1 MPPYST
7 PQACAWWL
15 LDTCACACACACQMP
30 DEQVAYSLT
39 PCLLAYLLTCL
50 LAYLLTCLLAYL
62 LTCLLTYLLFRC
74 QTSKLRDFECFHLP
88 HRIGFERGFDKLLVS
103 YSLHALADCPYSP
116 PPSLCSLASPT
127 HRNPEVES
135 LAISP
140 EAAEETFRF
149 LQHAAKT
156 AVWSRACSP
165 VRCWTKCC
173 ALCAARTWCVAW
185 EWDLETEICSLS
197 DQTPLEDAYPSAYPS
212 VNGRGAAP
220 GNLTFRRV
228 VGAVQPMVER
238 PAWVPAS
245 TSRGLPLQ
253 RDSAR
258 ETRLRR
264 RAARQAQG
272 PRAAYA
278 GPPRGDRC
286 SASSGDRVVNE

>member
-1 MPPYST
+1 MCERRECSSKYIRYVRTGAGPYASGRPKKYT
-7 PQACAWWL
+7 DSNFLRWEEDVCGVTRL
-15 LDTCACACACACQMP
+15 
-30 DEQVAYSLT
+30 SLPEGKALRRIVET
-39 PCLLAYLLTCL
+39 HRM
-50 LAYLLTCLLAYL
+50 
-62 LTCLLTYLLFRC
+62 RC